1 MPIQMTDDFVRA
13 LDLLRQGRSLFI
25 TGNAGTGKSTLIRHF
40 VQQTTKN
47 VVVAAP
53 TGVAA
58 LNVNGY
64 TLHRLF
70 SFAPSTTVD
79 EVRMGQAAPGRF
91 AGLISQ
97 LDTLIIDEAS
107 MVRALSLIHI

>member
-25 TGNAGTGKSTLIRHF
+25 TGNAGAGKSTLIRHF

-58 LNVNGY
+58 LNVNGSA
-64 TLHRLF
+64 H
-70 SFAPSTTVD
+70 A
-79 EVRMGQAAPGRF
+79 GR
-91 AGLISQ
+91 I
-97 LDTLIIDEAS
+97 
-107 MVRALSLIHI
+107 RY